1 MVVKILAQTSS
12 RVAILGG
19 GGMGKT
25 SLARAILHHPNIV
38 AGYENRVF
46 VDTESATNR
55 LKLAEVVG
63 ACVRLKPEKD
73 LTRSVVQYF
82 SGGPSCLLIL
92 DNLETSWEP
101 KASRSGVE
109 DFLSLLSEVSNLAL
123 VITMRGAERPAK
135 VRWTRPFLPPL
146 ERLSDSAARQTFID
160 IADDFHN
167 SDDMNQLLHLVD
179 NMPLA
184 VELVAHLVDHES
196 CSNVLARWDKEKIS
210 LLSGGYDKRSN
221 ISASIEISLSSSR
234 IASSPN
240 TKILL
245 SLLSIL
251 PDGLSDNQLAQIN
264 LPISDIMA
272 CKSVLLA
279 TALAYLDNAKRLKS
293 LSPIREHMQLFYKPT
308 TEIIRPIRTHLH
320 LLLGLYQKYRGT
332 AEMGGITDQIASNL
346 GNLHQVMLRG
356 LNPANPDLA
365 ETIECT
371 ILLSSFR
378 RMHGHGRTELMDH
391 IPAVFPQPCNH
402 RLEAQFIIETFSY
415 ALSLDPKALIAQATC
430 HFAHFQ
436 DLLLEGERLFFR

>member
-1 MVVKILAQTSS
+1 FHGREVELDMAVKTLAQTSS

-25 SLARAILHHPNIV
+25 SLARAILHHPDIV

-73 LTRSVVQYF
+73 LTRSVVQHF

-109 DFLSLLSEVSNLAL
+109 DFLSLLSEVSHLAL

-135 VRWTRPFLPPL
+135 VRWTKPFLPPL

-160 IADDFHN
+160 IADDLHN
-167 SDDMNQLLHLVD
+167 SDDMDQLLQLAD

-184 VELVAHLVDHES
+184 VELVAHLVDYEG
-196 CSNVLARWDKEKIS
+196 CSNVRARWDKEKIS
-210 LLSGGYDKRSN
+210 LLSGGYDKTSN
-221 ISASIEISLSSSR
+221 ISASIEISLSSPR
-234 IASSPN
+234 IASSP
-240 TKILL
+240 KSAILL

-264 LPISDIMA
+264 VPISDIMA

-279 TALAYLDNAKRLKS
+279 TSLAYLDNAKRLKS
-293 LSPIREHMQLFYKPT
+293 LSPIREHMQLFHKPT
-308 TEIIRPIRTHLH
+308 TEIIRPIRAHLH
-320 LLLGLYQKYRGT
+320 SLLGLYQKYFGT
-332 AEMGGITDQIASNL
+332 AEM
-346 GNLHQVMLRG
+346 
-356 LNPANPDLA
+356 
-365 ETIECT
+365 
-371 ILLSSFR
+371 
-378 RMHGHGRTELMDH
+378 
-391 IPAVFPQPCNH
+391 
-402 RLEAQFIIETFSY
+402 
-415 ALSLDPKALIAQATC
+415 
-430 HFAHFQ
+430 
-436 DLLLEGERLFFR
+436 